1 MFSNFKISIFR
12 IELSTS
18 TKQKDLDPYLSLRI
32 GKTIRKTQTNFHRDP
47 YNAIFD
53 ENFEFG
59 PISKKLHL
67 NITLYHRNN
76 FLLPDRYLGEA
87 NVALDNPI
95 LGNLKNLS
103 LLNDQEKAEKLVGY
117 LYLKISVEG
126 GGREEGTE
134 EGGEEQDEVNSMSK
148 LNKRNTNLSNL

>member
-1 MFSNFKISIFR
+1 MFSNFKISILR
-12 IELSTS
+12 IELSS
-18 TKQKDLDPYLSLRI
+18 SIKQKDLDPYLSLRI
-32 GKTIRKTQTNFHRDP
+32 GQAVKKTQTNFHRDP
-47 YNAIFD
+47 YNAIFV
-53 ENFEFG
+53 EHFEFG
-59 PISKKLHL
+59 SISKKLHL

-76 FLLPDRYLGEA
+76 FLLPDKYLGEA

-117 LYLKISVEG
+117 VYLKISAEG

-134 EGGEEQDEVNSMSK
+134 EGGEEHDEINSMS
-148 LNKRNTNLSNL
+148 N